1 MHTLI
6 TSQQNIKLKQML
18 DDQNVSIENIEN
30 IEVDF
35 EEVTYITPEQLAKLK
50 PRNSDVKIDFNPFQ
64 DDPKLGIKKIT
75 DDFTDWAQRFLD
87 KPNGLF

>member
-1 MHTLI
+1 MHRLI
-6 TSQQNIKLKQML
+6 TSQQNLKLKQML
-18 DDQNVSIENIEN
+18 DDQNVSIENID
-30 IEVDF
+30 VDF
-35 EEVTYITPEQLAKLK
+35 EEVKPDKAQLQ
-50 PRNSDVKIDFNPFQ
+50 NPFQ